1 MPQREVHLRDYLAIL
16 RNYDFIICL
25 SVLLTLG
32 TALIVG
38 IRLPK
43 TYVAHTLIEVTPP
56 TSNSPVS
63 SSNLFQSV
71 LSGGTGH
78 NEMETIAQR
87 FSTTSMLKSAQDN
100 LENTGVEG
108 VRYLP
113 TTGRLRQNVR
123 ARIRPDTNYIEVSVQ
138 LTEEQGGER
147 NAALLTNELV
157 TEMQTVR
164 RRKET
169 AEVRQRVE
177 LLNKK
182 LVELL
187 EQVELAEDHAF
198 QFVRENGSPSTW
210 VPMIASLLEKREKLR
225 ENYEHFENELE
236 VIRLELDYFQQE
248 IQQLPE
254 SVKLSETTSQNPIRL
269 YQRQKLE
276 DFESERIGRAEQ
288 VGENSL
294 EMKGF
299 DAQIK
304 AMQDKL
310 SKTSTQD
317 ATTTSSTHGT
327 SPLYS
332 STQQRLI
339 HLEVAGLRT
348 NYNLQQ
354 TEPQLVSVEREWQQL
369 LEKIPKNE
377 LSLEKLRRE
386 IETYYNLIRE
396 IHKQRIEA
404 EILLLNDESIQFSH
418 GGMQG
423 GIEIIDAAVPRKE
436 AVSPRIKFIAGIA
449 AIIGAA
455 IGLSIALLTEYF
467 GNTYRSSDE
476 VESDLDMFNLGRIGA
491 VKKYEPSSPF
501 ISEAYRT
508 IMANI
513 GLAHPE
519 MKKQVLMLT
528 GCNANEDVCTVTAN
542 LGTTMSSI
550 KERVLIVDCN
560 LSVPIQHQLFN
571 IPLDS
576 RPMESLEEQP
586 DWSQLT
592 LQTHIPNLDLLSASI
607 FAATPIDFLRLPR
620 LHAFFEQLR
629 ERYELVLLDAPPI
642 LPTADSLVLSAHADA
657 VILVV
662 NLEQTTQQDLR
673 SACDRIVHAQIPT
686 LGFIEI

>member
-43 TYVAHTLIEVTPP
+43 TYVARTLIEVTPP

-63 SSNLFQSV
+63 SSSLFQSV
-71 LSGGTGH
+71 LSGGADR

-100 LENTGVEG
+100 LENAGVAG

-113 TTGRLRQNVR
+113 PTGRLRPNVK
-123 ARIRPDTNYIEVSVQ
+123 ARIRPETHYIEVSVQ
-138 LTEEQGGER
+138 LTEEEGGER

-157 TEMQTVR
+157 AEMQAVR
-164 RRKET
+164 HQKEKVEAT
-169 AEVRQRVE
+169 QRLQLLNEKLNE
-177 LLNKK
+177 LLK
-182 LVELL
+182 
-187 EQVELAEDHAF
+187 QVQLAEERAF

-210 VPMIASLLEKREKLR
+210 SPMITNLLAQREKLQAD
-225 ENYEHFENELE
+225 YEYLKSQLD
-236 VIRLELDYFQQE
+236 VIRIELNYFQEE
-248 IQQLPE
+248 IKKLPE
-254 SVKLSETTSQNPIRL
+254 SIKLSETISQNPVWL
-269 YQRQKLE
+269 HQRQKLV
-276 DFESERIGRAEQ
+276 DLKSERIGRAEQ
-288 VGENSL
+288 IGENSL
-294 EMKGF
+294 EMKGL

-310 SKTSTQD
+310 SETPTQD
-317 ATTTSSTHGT
+317 ETATASTHGT
-327 SPLYS
+327 FPLYS
-332 STQQRLI
+332 SIQLRLI
-339 HLEVAGLRT
+339 NLRAT
-348 NYNLQQ
+348 ALRAAYNLKQL
-354 TEPQLVSVEREWQQL
+354 EPQLEAVELEWQSAL
-369 LEKIPKNE
+369 KKIPENE
-377 LSLEKLRRE
+377 LFLEKLRKE
-386 IETYYNLIRE
+386 IETHHDLIKE
-396 IHKQRIEA
+396 IYKQQIDA
-404 EILLLNDESIQFSH
+404 EILLKQGVEPSH
-418 GGMQG
+418 GGIQG
-423 GIEIIDAAVPRKE
+423 GIEIIDAASPRKD
-436 AVSPRIKFIAGIA
+436 AVSPRINFIAAIA
-449 AIIGAA
+449 GIIGAA

-467 GNTYRSSDE
+467 GNTYKSSDE
-476 VESDLDMFNLGRIGA
+476 VESDLDMLNLGRVAA

-508 IMANI
+508 IAANI

-519 MKKQVLMLT
+519 MKKQVIMLT
-528 GCNANEDVCTVTAN
+528 GCNANEDVSTVTAN
-542 LGTTMSSI
+542 LGTTLSSI

-560 LSVPIQHQLFN
+560 LSQPIQHQIFN

-576 RPMESLEEQP
+576 RPMEPQLEEQP
-586 DWSQLT
+586 DWAQLT

-607 FAATPIDFLRLPR
+607 FAANPIDFLRLPR
-620 LHAFFEQLR
+620 LHAFFEPLR

-662 NLEQTTQQDLR
+662 HLDQTTQQDLR
-673 SACDRIVHAQIPT
+673 SARDRIVHAQIPT